1 MNKFLIAAAIA
12 ATIGLPSIA
21 SAQGDSTTST
31 IVCRP
36 AAASETPN
44 GTIQNAQYLCRPL
57 NMDKIRTAMNAV
69 MTDLTPAQ
77 KDKLNFAMQVL
88 RDELQ
93 LEPKYPGFN
102 GNQNN

>member
-12 ATIGLPSIA
+12 ATLGLPAIA
-21 SAQGDSTTST
+21 AAQAAPTDST

-36 AAASETPN
+36 VASGETAN
-44 GTIQNAQYLCRPL
+44 GTIQNTAYLCRPL
-57 NMDKIRTAMNAV
+57 NMDKIRSAMNSA

-77 KDKLNFAMQVL
+77 KAKMDFAMQVL

-93 LEPKYPGFN
+93 LQPKYPGFN